1 MYSASIFYTVKI
13 KIIAMPKHTENAL
26 TDRKIL
32 NAKSKDKQYKIFDG
46 KGLFVLIHPNGSK
59 YFRWEYKYEGK
70 RKTLALGI
78 YPETTLRH
86 ARDERLKARKLVH
99 EGSDPVKVR
108 RMLKSEK
115 KLELKA
121 ERGLDQLSFENVAME
136 WWKRQSLNQT
146 EKHAR
151 EARRS
156 LENHVFPHIGFKRID
171 EITTKE
177 VKSLLLDLEGQGK
190 GETSHRVQQRL
201 RSVFQYAIMQE
212 WTDRNPASDLHKLL
226 NPVKKQQM
234 KALPL
239 KEFPN
244 YLQRLDEDN
253 LELHLITRAAL
264 KLIVMLFVRTREL
277 IEAKWEEVD
286 LESATWRIPAER
298 MKLRVEHLAPLPNQ
312 ALSLFQDLQK
322 ITGESEFVF
331 PGDRNPKQ
339 PMSNNTLLY
348 GGIYRMG
355 LRSRATI
362 HGFRSL
368 ASSILNESGKWNPD
382 AIERQLAHS
391 EKDQVRAAYNRA
403 NYLDERRR
411 MMQWYADY
419 LDEIKLKEK

>member
-1 MYSASIFYTVKI
+1 M
-13 KIIAMPKHTENAL
+13 AL
-26 TDRKIL
+26 TAIQVKE
-32 NAKSKDKQYKIFDG
+32 AKSHDKDLKISDG
-46 KGLFVLIHPNGSK
+46 EGMYLLVKVNASK
-59 YFRWEYKYEGK
+59 YWRMDYRFAGK
-70 RKTLALGI
+70 RRTYAIGV
-78 YPETTLRH
+78 YPETTLKQ
-86 ARDERLKARKLVH
+86 ARDERLEAQKLVN
-99 EGSDPVKVR
+99 EGSDPVNVR
-108 RMLKSEK
+108 KKIKSEQ
-115 KLELKA
+115 KLVLKA
-121 ERGLDQLSFENVAME
+121 KQGLDQLSFKNVAMK
-136 WWKRQSLNQT
+136 WWKRESLNQT

-171 EITTKE
+171 EISLME

-190 GETSHRVQQRL
+190 GETAHRVQQRL

-212 WTDRNPASDLHKLL
+212 WTNRNPASDLHKLL

-253 LELHLITRAAL
+253 LELHLVTRTAL

-277 IEAKWEEVD
+277 IEAKWEEID

-298 MKLRVEHLAPLPNQ
+298 MKLRVEHLVPLPNQ
-312 ALSLFQDLQK
+312 ALSLLQDLHK

-382 AIERQLAHS
+382 AIERQLSHS

-419 LDEIKLKEK
+419 LDGLKLKGK

>member
-1 MYSASIFYTVKI
+1 
-13 KIIAMPKHTENAL
+13 
-26 TDRKIL
+26 
-32 NAKSKDKQYKIFDG
+32 
-46 KGLFVLIHPNGSK
+46 
-59 YFRWEYKYEGK
+59 
-70 RKTLALGI
+70 
-78 YPETTLRH
+78 
-86 ARDERLKARKLVH
+86 
-99 EGSDPVKVR
+99 
-108 RMLKSEK
+108 
-115 KLELKA
+115 
-121 ERGLDQLSFENVAME
+121 
-136 WWKRQSLNQT
+136 
-146 EKHAR
+146 
-151 EARRS
+151 
-156 LENHVFPHIGFKRID
+156 
-171 EITTKE
+171 
-177 VKSLLLDLEGQGK
+177 
-190 GETSHRVQQRL
+190 
-201 RSVFQYAIMQE
+201 
-212 WTDRNPASDLHKLL
+212 
-226 NPVKKQQM
+226 M

-253 LELHLITRAAL
+253 LELHLVTRTAL

-277 IEAKWEEVD
+277 IEAKWEEID

-298 MKLRVEHLAPLPNQ
+298 MKLRVEHLVPLPNQ
-312 ALSLFQDLQK
+312 ALYLFQDLHK

-403 NYLDERRR
+403 NYFDERRR

-419 LDEIKLKEK
+419 LDELRLKGE

>member
-1 MYSASIFYTVKI
+1 
-13 KIIAMPKHTENAL
+13 MPKHTENAL
-26 TDRKIL
+26 TDRNIL
-32 NAKSKDKQYKIFDG
+32 HAKSKDKQYKIFDG

-59 YFRWEYKYEGK
+59 YFRWEYKFEGK
-70 RKTLALGI
+70 RKTYAIGV
-78 YPETTLRH
+78 YPETTLKQ
-86 ARDERLKARKLVH
+86 ARDERLEAQKLVN
-99 EGSDPVKVR
+99 EGSDPVNVR
-108 RMLKSEK
+108 KKIKSEQ
-115 KLELKA
+115 KLVLKA
-121 ERGLDQLSFENVAME
+121 KQGLDQLSFKNVAME

-146 EKHAR
+146 VKHAR

-190 GETSHRVQQRL
+190 GETAHRVQQRL

-239 KEFPN
+239 KELPN

-253 LELHLITRAAL
+253 LELHLVTRAAL

-277 IEAKWEEVD
+277 IEAKWEEID
-286 LESATWRIPAER
+286 LESETWRIPAER
-298 MKLRVEHLAPLPNQ
+298 MKLRVEHLVPLPNQ
-312 ALSLFQDLQK
+312 ALYLFQDLHK

-419 LDEIKLKEK
+419 LEGLKLKGK

>member
-1 MYSASIFYTVKI
+1 
-13 KIIAMPKHTENAL
+13 MPKHTENAL
-26 TDRKIL
+26 TDRNIL
-32 NAKSKDKQYKIFDG
+32 HAKSKDKQYKIFDG

-59 YFRWEYKYEGK
+59 YFRWEYKFEGK
-70 RKTLALGI
+70 RKTYAIGV
-78 YPETTLRH
+78 YPETTLKQ
-86 ARDERLKARKLVH
+86 ARDERLEAQKLVN
-99 EGSDPVKVR
+99 EGSDPVNVR
-108 RMLKSEK
+108 KKIKSEQ
-115 KLELKA
+115 KLVLKA
-121 ERGLDQLSFENVAME
+121 KQGLDQLSFKNVAME

-146 EKHAR
+146 VKHAR

-171 EITTKE
+171 EISLME

-190 GETSHRVQQRL
+190 GETAHRVQQRL

-253 LELHLITRAAL
+253 LELHLVTRTAL

-277 IEAKWEEVD
+277 IEAKWEEID

-298 MKLRVEHLAPLPNQ
+298 MKLRVEHLVPLPNQ
-312 ALSLFQDLQK
+312 ALSLLQDLHK

-382 AIERQLAHS
+382 AIERQLSHS

-419 LDEIKLKEK
+419 LDGLNLKGK

>member
-1 MYSASIFYTVKI
+1 
-13 KIIAMPKHTENAL
+13 MPKHTENAL
-26 TDRKIL
+26 TDRNIL
-32 NAKSKDKQYKIFDG
+32 HAKSKDKQYKIFDG

-59 YFRWEYKYEGK
+59 YFRWEYKFEGK
-70 RKTLALGI
+70 RKTYAIGV
-78 YPETTLRH
+78 YPETTLKQ
-86 ARDERLKARKLVH
+86 ARDERLEAQKLVN
-99 EGSDPVKVR
+99 EGFDPVNVR
-108 RMLKSEK
+108 KKIKSEQ
-115 KLELKA
+115 KLVLKA
-121 ERGLDQLSFENVAME
+121 KQGLDQLSFKNVAME

-146 EKHAR
+146 VKHAR

-156 LENHVFPHIGFKRID
+156 LENHVFPHIGFKRTD

-190 GETSHRVQQRL
+190 GETAHRVQQRL

-239 KEFPN
+239 KEFPS
-244 YLQRLDEDN
+244 YLRRLDEDN
-253 LELHLITRAAL
+253 LELHLVTRAAL

-277 IEAKWEEVD
+277 IEAKWEEID
-286 LESATWRIPAER
+286 LESETWRIPVER
-298 MKLRVEHLAPLPNQ
+298 MKLRVEHLVPLPNQ
-312 ALSLFQDLQK
+312 ALSLLQDLHK
-322 ITGESEFVF
+322 ITRESEFVF

-382 AIERQLAHS
+382 AIERQLSHS

-419 LDEIKLKEK
+419 LDELKLKGK

>member
-1 MYSASIFYTVKI
+1 
-13 KIIAMPKHTENAL
+13 MPKHTENAL
-26 TDRKIL
+26 TDRNIL
-32 NAKSKDKQYKIFDG
+32 HAKSKDKQYKIFDG

-59 YFRWEYKYEGK
+59 YFRWEYKFEGK
-70 RKTLALGI
+70 RKTYAIGV
-78 YPETTLRH
+78 YPETTLKQ
-86 ARDERLKARKLVH
+86 ARDERLEAQKLVN
-99 EGSDPVKVR
+99 EGSDPVNVR
-108 RMLKSEK
+108 KKIKSEQ
-115 KLELKA
+115 KLVLKA
-121 ERGLDQLSFENVAME
+121 KQGLDQLSFKNVAMK
-136 WWKRQSLNQT
+136 WWKRESLNQT

-156 LENHVFPHIGFKRID
+156 LENHVFPHIGFKRTN

-190 GETSHRVQQRL
+190 GETAHRVQQRL

-239 KEFPN
+239 KEFPS

-253 LELHLITRAAL
+253 LELHLVTRAAL

-277 IEAKWEEVD
+277 IEAKWEEID
-286 LESATWRIPAER
+286 LESETWRIPAER
-298 MKLRVEHLAPLPNQ
+298 MKLRVEHLVPLPNQ
-312 ALSLFQDLQK
+312 ALILLQDLHK
-322 ITGESEFVF
+322 ITRESEFVF

-419 LDEIKLKEK
+419 LDELRLKGK

>member
-1 MYSASIFYTVKI
+1 
-13 KIIAMPKHTENAL
+13 MPRHTENAL
-26 TDRKIL
+26 TDRNIL

-46 KGLFVLIHPNGSK
+46 KGLIVFIFPNGSK
-59 YFRWEYKYEGK
+59 YFRWEYKFEGK
-70 RKTLALGI
+70 RKTYAIGV
-78 YPETTLRH
+78 YPETTLKQ
-86 ARDERLKARKLVH
+86 ARDERLEAQKLVN
-99 EGSDPVKVR
+99 EGSDPVNVR
-108 RMLKSEK
+108 KKIKSEQ
-115 KLELKA
+115 KLVLKA
-121 ERGLDQLSFENVAME
+121 KQGLDQLSFKNVAME
-136 WWKRQSLNQT
+136 WWKRESLNQT

-156 LENHVFPHIGFKRID
+156 LENHVFPHIGFKRTD

-190 GETSHRVQQRL
+190 GETAHRVQQRL

-239 KEFPN
+239 KEFPS

-253 LELHLITRAAL
+253 LELHLVTRAAL

-277 IEAKWEEVD
+277 IEAKWEEID
-286 LESATWRIPAER
+286 LESETWRIPAER
-298 MKLRVEHLAPLPNQ
+298 MKLRVEHLVPLPNQ
-312 ALSLFQDLQK
+312 ALILLQDLHK
-322 ITGESEFVF
+322 ITRESEFVF

-419 LDEIKLKEK
+419 LDELRLKGK

>member
-1 MYSASIFYTVKI
+1 M
-13 KIIAMPKHTENAL
+13 
-26 TDRKIL
+26 
-32 NAKSKDKQYKIFDG
+32 
-46 KGLFVLIHPNGSK
+46 
-59 YFRWEYKYEGK
+59 EYKFEGK
-70 RKTLALGI
+70 RKTLALGV
-78 YPETTLRH
+78 YPETTLKH
-86 ARDERLKARKLVH
+86 ARDERLEARKLVH

-108 RMLKSEK
+108 RKIKSEK
-115 KLELKA
+115 KLVLKA
-121 ERGLDQLSFENVAME
+121 EQGLDQLSFENVAME

-146 EKHAR
+146 EIHAR

-190 GETSHRVQQRL
+190 GETAHRVQQRL

-253 LELHLITRAAL
+253 LELHLVTRTAL

-277 IEAKWEEVD
+277 IEAKWEEID

-298 MKLRVEHLAPLPNQ
+298 MKLRVEHLVP
-312 ALSLFQDLQK
+312 QDLHK

-382 AIERQLAHS
+382 AIERQLSHS

-419 LDEIKLKEK
+419 LDGLNLKGK

>member
-1 MYSASIFYTVKI
+1 
-13 KIIAMPKHTENAL
+13 MPKHTENAL
-26 TDRKIL
+26 TDRNIL
-32 NAKSKDKQYKIFDG
+32 HAKSKDKQYKIFDG

-59 YFRWEYKYEGK
+59 YFRWEYKFEGK
-70 RKTLALGI
+70 RKTYAIGV
-78 YPETTLRH
+78 YPETTLKQ
-86 ARDERLKARKLVH
+86 ARDERLEAQKLVN
-99 EGSDPVKVR
+99 EGSDPVNVR
-108 RMLKSEK
+108 KKIKSEQ
-115 KLELKA
+115 KLVLKA
-121 ERGLDQLSFENVAME
+121 KQGLDQLSFKNVAMK
-136 WWKRQSLNQT
+136 WWKRESLNQT

-156 LENHVFPHIGFKRID
+156 LENHVFPHIGFKRTN

-190 GETSHRVQQRL
+190 GETAHRVQQRL

-239 KEFPN
+239 KEFPS
-244 YLQRLDEDN
+244 YLRRLDEDN
-253 LELHLITRAAL
+253 LELHLVTRAAL

-277 IEAKWEEVD
+277 IEAKWEEID
-286 LESATWRIPAER
+286 LESETWRIPAER
-298 MKLRVEHLAPLPNQ
+298 MKLRVEHLVPLPNQ
-312 ALSLFQDLQK
+312 ALILLQDLHK
-322 ITGESEFVF
+322 ITRESEFVF

-419 LDEIKLKEK
+419 LDELRLKGK

>member
-1 MYSASIFYTVKI
+1 
-13 KIIAMPKHTENAL
+13 
-26 TDRKIL
+26 
-32 NAKSKDKQYKIFDG
+32 
-46 KGLFVLIHPNGSK
+46 
-59 YFRWEYKYEGK
+59 
-70 RKTLALGI
+70 
-78 YPETTLRH
+78 
-86 ARDERLKARKLVH
+86 
-99 EGSDPVKVR
+99 
-108 RMLKSEK
+108 
-115 KLELKA
+115 
-121 ERGLDQLSFENVAME
+121 
-136 WWKRQSLNQT
+136 
-146 EKHAR
+146 
-151 EARRS
+151 
-156 LENHVFPHIGFKRID
+156 
-171 EITTKE
+171 
-177 VKSLLLDLEGQGK
+177 
-190 GETSHRVQQRL
+190 
-201 RSVFQYAIMQE
+201 
-212 WTDRNPASDLHKLL
+212 
-226 NPVKKQQM
+226 M

-253 LELHLITRAAL
+253 LELHLVTRTAL

-277 IEAKWEEVD
+277 IEAKWEEID

-298 MKLRVEHLAPLPNQ
+298 MKLRVEHLVPLPNQ
-312 ALSLFQDLQK
+312 ALSLLQDLHK

-419 LDEIKLKEK
+419 LDELRLKGK